1 MCSVSKLG
9 SSRSRRRFRDS
20 RDDDYD
26 VPMSQ
31 PHESTP
37 YVTKAAVEAAL
48 RATEA
53 ERQQAKKDGERARQ
67 RYLEARE
74 RLRKLRR

>member
-1 MCSVSKLG
+1 MSEPRE
-9 SSRSRRRFRDS
+9 SS
-20 RDDDYD
+20 
-26 VPMSQ
+26 
-31 PHESTP
+31 P

-53 ERQQAKKDGERARQ
+53 KREQAKKDGELARR

>member
-1 MCSVSKLG
+1 MSK
-9 SSRSRRRFRDS
+9 
-20 RDDDYD
+20 
-26 VPMSQ
+26 

-53 ERQQAKKDGERARQ
+53 ERQQAKKDGARARQ